1 MEGFEFLII
10 KTFCNYF
17 KDEVNKKFAFG
28 HKYIVQLVVLKER
41 RKVCLKYINKS
52 ACASEKVE
60 YLNLRFITEILIDT
74 IIEVCRRGG

>member
-10 KTFCNYF
+10 KTFYNYF

-52 ACASEKVE
+52 ACASEAVK
-60 YLNLRFITEILIDT
+60 YLTFKIYSRNLNRYEI
-74 IIEVCRRGG
+74 EACRRGG